1 MITNKDS
8 LDRFLDNIEDKYVDF
23 KEIKEQGSLIRWV
36 ECKRI
41 GVAQYGDVIKAMNVN
56 NGEFFIIKRLELFKK
71 DNIYNQD

>member
-1 MITNKDS
+1 M
-8 LDRFLDNIEDKYVDF
+8 DF

-71 DNIYNQD
+71 DNIYNQDWIESLRAEVEVLK